1 MGCSSISADFSSKL
15 AMIPVASFP
24 RALENA
30 YSYMEILVAGVS
42 HQELREACLRC
53 LIQDW
58 EQYMVSSLVENE
70 YSEMNEL
77 LNGVIITVCLLIAF
91 HLG

>member
-1 MGCSSISADFSSKL
+1 M
-15 AMIPVASFP
+15 
-24 RALENA
+24 
-30 YSYMEILVAGVS
+30 AGVS
-42 HQELREACLRC
+42 HQELREACLKC

-70 YSEMNEL
+70 YNEMNEL
-77 LNGVIITVCLLIAF
+77 LNGVIITVCPLIGF